1 MVAPPAGVEA
11 WVIAVAVVAA
21 LILAALVTVAIVL
34 VVGHRKRNSGMNYT
48 PLEEPRYIPMV
59 SNPEPFLAPPPVAPP
74 PVATGSVGTSARR
87 RRRRWPALTRS

>member
-34 VVGHRKRNSGMNYT
+34 VVRHRKRNSGMNYT
-48 PLEEPRYIPMV
+48 PHEGPRYMPLV
-59 SNPEPFLAPPPVAPP
+59 SNPEPFLAPP